1 MILSIGIEVYI
12 FIGLVIALFVFV
24 MFVLPQIKYN
34 KAKKQLQTLPNFK
47 EYKKELYDFTIEND
61 EVKLF
66 IKMIDIPKNSMITI
80 NSKTTW
86 CLSYGGSSSD
96 PGRAYPNKKYLDE
109 LKSFLKN
116 EYTSEKTS
124 HKIILLN
131 SSTEKVVRYLNES
144 ELDVVNYCEKVYDY
158 KIITLE
164 KLEEHI
170 SKLGIKL

>member
-1 MILSIGIEVYI
+1 MILSLDVYI
-12 FIGLVIALFVFV
+12 IIAVAVLLFIFV
-24 MFVLPQIKYN
+24 MVILPMIKYN
-34 KAKKQLQTLPNFK
+34 NAKKQLENLPNFK
-47 EYKKELYDFTIEND
+47 QYKKEEYDFTIEND

-96 PGRAYPNKKYLDE
+96 PGRAFPNKKYLDE
-109 LKSFLKN
+109 LKGFLKK
-116 EYTSEKTS
+116 EFVSDKIT
-124 HKIILLN
+124 HKVILLN

-144 ELDVVNYCEKVYDY
+144 ELEVVNYCEKVYDY

-164 KLEEHI
+164 QLNNHI
-170 SKLGIKL
+170 NKLGIK